1 MTLDTDTPADI
12 HAAVEG
18 LITFYEKERQ
28 KLFVETIERNLLDH
42 IGSNEGLME
51 QIHSRRSRVKAPESL
66 RDKLHRQYER
76 SVQQDLPFDITTDN
90 LFRNINDLVGVRLLH
105 LHTKQFGAINNHLHE
120 VLDEYQ
126 YEVVEGPSARTWDD
140 EYRAFFE
147 SLNIE
152 TVGSDTLYT
161 SVHYVVKAPSRTPMT
176 AEIQVRTLMEEVW
189 GEVDH
194 LINYP
199 HESEHLPIREQ
210 IRALARSTSAS
221 TRLVDAIFRSNA
233 HLRGERS

>member
-1 MTLDTDTPADI
+1 MTLAADTPADI
-12 HAAVEG
+12 QAAVED
-18 LITFYEKERQ
+18 LITFYEKEKQ
-28 KLFVETIERNLLDH
+28 KLFVETTERNLLDH
-42 IGSNEGLME
+42 IGSNEGLRE
-51 QIHSRRSRVKAPESL
+51 QIHSRRSRLKAPESL

-76 SVQQDLPFDITTDN
+76 TVQQGLPFEITTDN
-90 LFRNINDLVGVRLLH
+90 LFRTINDLVGVRLLH
-105 LHTKQFGAINNHLHE
+105 LHTQQFRAINKHLHD

-126 YEVVEGPSARTWDD
+126 YEVVEGPWARTWDD
-140 EYRAFFE
+140 EYRAFFK
-147 SLNIE
+147 SLDIE
-152 TVGSDTLYT
+152 TVRSETLYT
-161 SVHYVVKAPSRTPMT
+161 SVHYVVKTPSPTPMT

-221 TRLVDAIFRSNA
+221 TRLVDAIFRSND
-233 HLRGERS
+233 HLQGERS